1 MPLSYW
7 VDEQLGV
14 FFMNCEG
21 HVKAAELFGFVAD
34 RDTLAPEGIDTVV
47 DLSGVTDLDL
57 TAEQVGW
64 LARGRRD
71 RSRLALIAPRP
82 LLLGISRMFQIN
94 AEVAGQ
100 RSEVRIFTNREDAVA
115 WLRAERTRSAGS

>member
-1 MPLSYW
+1 
-7 VDEQLGV
+7 
-14 FFMNCEG
+14 
-21 HVKAAELFGFVAD
+21 
-34 RDTLAPEGIDTVV
+34 LAPEGIDTVV